1 MAERNA
7 ASALVLLV
15 PDVEQVVEPWRERY
29 DPRSAEGIPAHVT
42 VLYPWLPPSDIG
54 PADLAALAD
63 IAAARPALDLVFA
76 RVGQFHRGLWLA
88 PDPAEPVVRLI
99 EAVSD
104 RWPDHLPYGGAYLD
118 DPDDVGPHLTVA
130 LGQSPDELR
139 ALAEEVTGRLP
150 LTARVDRL
158 DLVVCDDDGNWALR
172 ESFPFAPRTTE
183 PGTNTGVVTAS

>member
-7 ASALVLLV
+7 ASALVILV

-29 DPRSAEGIPAHVT
+29 DPRTADGIPAHVT

-63 IAAARPALDLVFA
+63 IAAAQPALDLVFD
-76 RVGQFHRGLWLA
+76 RIGQFHRGLWLA

-99 EAVSD
+99 EAVTTH
-104 RWPDHLPYGGAYLD
+104 WPDYLPYGGAYLD

-139 ALAEEVTGRLP
+139 VLVQEVTTRLP
-150 LTARVDRL
+150 LTTRVDRL
-158 DLVVCDDDGNWALR
+158 DLVVGDDDGAWAVR
-172 ESFPFAPRTTE
+172 DSFAFAPRTE
-183 PGTNTGVVTAS
+183 NGTTGGAGTL